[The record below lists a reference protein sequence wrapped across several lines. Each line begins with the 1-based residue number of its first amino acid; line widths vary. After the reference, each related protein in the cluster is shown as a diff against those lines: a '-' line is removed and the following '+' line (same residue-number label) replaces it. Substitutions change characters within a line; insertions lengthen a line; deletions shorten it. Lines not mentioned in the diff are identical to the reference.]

1 MIRILQMVPIDVTKT
16 TQVALLAALLVALLV
31 ALQVALLVVM
41 QLAQQVAQQA
51 QDNLFYIR
59 TDCAQ
64 SKRIS

>member
-16 TQVALLAALLVALLV
+16 TQVALLAALLV